1 MPTVSYRSPTKSAY
15 NTFDVPQAEQSIITM
30 EERNPQEPLT
40 LPELLKD
47 IVVYVEVRTGND
59 NRSEGVKT
67 IIAKMGAQVNNR
79 LTR

>member
-30 EERNPQEPLT
+30 EERHPQEPLT

>member
-1 MPTVSYRSPTKSAY
+1 
-15 NTFDVPQAEQSIITM
+15 M
-30 EERNPQEPLT
+30 EERNPQEPPS

-59 NRSEGVKT
+59 NRSEGVKS
-67 IIAKMGAQVNNR
+67 IIAKMGAQVKDR

>member
-1 MPTVSYRSPTKSAY
+1 MRLDPTVTQRTTHLVSLEPRRT
-15 NTFDVPQAEQSIITM
+15 
-30 EERNPQEPLT
+30 PQEPLT

>member
-1 MPTVSYRSPTKSAY
+1 
-15 NTFDVPQAEQSIITM
+15 VPQAEQSIITM